1 MSIKRSHP
9 KVDGKLISIVVN
21 LLTRWGMP
29 YRDSLV
35 YAYLLFSPKQEL
47 NMNELAELTG
57 LSPSSISYSLKHLKD
72 KYFVELSRKEGR
84 TKYYVAKPMFYRNFI
99 KQPLELLN
107 TMVVPLMERLSE
119 MKDKVNDPKYGERI
133 NEILEELRKLKCALE
148 KIIEIE
154 QREAC
159 S

>member
-1 MSIKRSHP
+1 MAKRRDHSQ
-9 KVDGKLISIVVN
+9 VDERAISIVVN
-21 LLTRWGMP
+21 LLTRWGLS

-35 YAYLLFSPKQEL
+35 YAYLLLSPKEEL
-47 NMNELAELTG
+47 NMNELSELTG

-72 KYFVELSRKEGR
+72 RYFVELSRKDGR

-99 KQPLELLN
+99 KQPMELLN
-107 TMVVPLMERLSE
+107 AMVLPLMVRLREIRDETDDARYSERL
-119 MKDKVNDPKYGERI
+119 D
-133 NEILEELRKLKCALE
+133 EILDELSKLKCILE

-154 QREAC
+154 QSEAC